1 MRLTARM
8 RLTLLYAGLIAL
20 SGSAVAALIII
31 LSFPPL
37 VDSTSSSN
45 IDVKTGATITKKPT
59 TPVDRAAEAA
69 AISGKLAARAELR
82 SQMITGS
89 AIAVGALTLL
99 SGGLGWWVA
108 GRVLRPVHLVS
119 NTARRLSEHDLHERI
134 PVSGPDD
141 EMRELAE
148 TFNGMLARLQRSF
161 DAHGRFAANA
171 SHELRAPMT
180 TQRTLVEVAAG
191 TPGASADL
199 RELADALRPVLGR
212 QERLVDGLLALAW
225 SEHGTTTIEPV
236 RLDQLV
242 RTSLA
247 RTDHAA
253 ITVESTLLPATVLGD
268 PILLDLLVDN
278 LIRNATRH
286 NVAGG
291 QIWITTRRHTL
302 TVENTGEPITAE
314 RLDALAEPFRRGTRD
329 RVRDNGGS
337 GGSGDSGGTGLG
349 LAIVTAVARA
359 HRARLELAPRP
370 EGGIRAGLRFGG
382 LTT

>member
-20 SGSAVAALIII
+20 SGSAVAALIIL

-37 VDSTSSSN
+37 VDSTSSN
-45 IDVKTGATITKKPT
+45 LDVKTGTTVAKKVTAT
-59 TPVDRAAEAA
+59 DRAAEEQALA
-69 AISGKLAARAELR
+69 GKLQARAELR
-82 SQMITGS
+82 GRMITGA
-89 AIAVGALTLL
+89 AIAVGTLTLL
-99 SGGLGWWVA
+99 SGGVGWWVA

-134 PVSGPDD
+134 PVSGPND

-161 DAHGRFAANA
+161 DAQSHFAANA

-191 TPGASADL
+191 TPGASPDL

-225 SEHGTTTIEPV
+225 SEHGTTSIEPV
-236 RLDQLV
+236 RLDELV
-242 RTSLA
+242 RSSLS
-247 RTDHAA
+247 RNEQPA
-253 ITVESTLLPATVLGD
+253 ITIETTLRPVTVPGD
-268 PILLDLLVDN
+268 RVLLDLLVDN

-286 NVAGG
+286 NVEGG
-291 QIWITTRRHTL
+291 QIWIATRPHTL
-302 TVENTGEPITAE
+302 TVENTGEPITPD
-314 RLDALAEPFRRGTRD
+314 RLAALAEPFRRGTQD
-329 RVRDNGGS
+329 RVRDSRDHGGV
-337 GGSGDSGGTGLG
+337 GLG
-349 LAIVTAVARA
+349 LAIVATVARA
-359 HRARLELAPRP
+359 HRAALDLTPRP
-370 EGGIRAGLRFGG
+370 AGGIRAEVRFG
-382 LTT
+382 